1 MMQSHDMAGM
11 GGNTTCVTEVR
22 HGHLRNSELE
32 KQRTNANIT
41 KMLWNWRVHDSC
53 FLSSSWH
60 VTSNSTMAVSCIGAA
75 LLVVCLEFLRR
86 VSHEYDAFILRQFQR
101 QLYAQQPALASAASN
116 CCDGLTSTFGV
127 QQATF
132 RATALQQLVRSI
144 LHGITLGIAYIV
156 MLLIM
161 TFNGFVFISVILGA
175 ILGKFLCDWF
185 VVRMPDSREEQKE
198 ERHSSI
204 SPTGPTGCCA

>member
-1 MMQSHDMAGM
+1 
-11 GGNTTCVTEVR
+11 
-22 HGHLRNSELE
+22 
-32 KQRTNANIT
+32 
-41 KMLWNWRVHDSC
+41 
-53 FLSSSWH
+53 
-60 VTSNSTMAVSCIGAA
+60 MAVSCIGAA

-86 VSHEYDAFILRQFQR
+86 VSHEYDALVLRQFQR
-101 QLYAQQPALASAASN
+101 QLYAQQAALASAASN

-127 QQATF
+127 QKATF

-144 LHGITLGIAYIV
+144 LHGITLSVAYII

-185 VVRMPDSREEQKE
+185 VVRIPDSRQEQTEEK
-198 ERHSSI
+198 HSSI
-204 SPTGPTGCCA
+204 SATGPTGCCA